1 MADSAFWAM
10 FLFSVSMCV
19 RETHILLQLWLEEN
33 TFLLLFSL
41 ILSISFS
48 PHSLLNISVSL
59 SLSWKSRAAQ
69 SSLLCGAV
77 FGKQTAQSYND
88 SSEPAFNDSLYI
100 MIQFQL

>member
-1 MADSAFWAM
+1 MTDSAFWAM

-48 PHSLLNISVSL
+48 PSL
-59 SLSWKSRAAQ
+59 STQHFCLSLFILEEQ
-69 SSLLCGAV
+69 SST
-77 FGKQTAQSYND
+77 KQSIVWGSIWETD
-88 SSEPAFNDSLYI
+88 STVL
-100 MIQFQL
+100 